1 MWGQLI
7 AKHSIGEIAPLSLL
21 VPITG
26 LLTARI
32 VLSEQLSKMQWLGVI
47 IILIGLIIT
56 NLDPKVIISFI
67 NKHRIKD
74 VKITN

>member
-1 MWGQLI
+1 MGGQLI
-7 AKHSIGEIAPLSLL
+7 AKHSIGKIAPLSLL

-32 VLSEQLSKMQWLGVI
+32 VLSEQLSKMQWLGVV

-56 NLDPKVIISFI
+56 NLDPKVIIDFI

-74 VKITN
+74 VENN